1 MERKKENRSFVTM
14 LLAILCLLGLG
25 AFDFATVHGQ
35 KTKPADYGTLRVN
48 SDPAG
53 LLVEIDGKPYGET
66 TRDYLNIEHLLP
78 GLHTLAV
85 TLPDGSL
92 WRREIEIAAGR
103 VKCITLGYRPPP
115 ALISSVCPF
124 PVNISAPTQVTDGAI
139 VTYSANVSYTGK
151 KSLIYR
157 WTVSPAGAK
166 ILKGAGTSEIEID
179 TTGLAGQRVTASVI
193 VDDGSGEIGC
203 RQIAQAGTSVPP
215 IEQRSIASNQ
225 FDVCCGC
232 ASDDQKARLD
242 NLAIE
247 LQNNPTTTA
256 YVIVYAAKKSQ
267 QAHAPGLMNRL
278 KDYLVSKRGID
289 PSRVVTVDGGSRD
302 EDCMEL
308 WLVPRGAVPPVPKP

>member
-1 MERKKENRSFVTM
+1 MERKNENRSFITTS
-14 LLAILCLLGLG
+14 LAILCLLGLG
-25 AFDFATVHGQ
+25 AFDFAAVHAQ
-35 KTKPADYGTLRVN
+35 KTRPADYGTLRVN

-53 LLVEIDGKPYGET
+53 LLLEVDGKPYGET
-66 TRDYLNIEHLLP
+66 TRDYLNIERLLP
-78 GLHTLAV
+78 GLHTLV
-85 TLPDGSL
+85 VRWPDGSV
-92 WRREIEIAAGR
+92 WRREIDVVAGR
-103 VKCITLGYRPPP
+103 VKCITISYRPPP
-115 ALISSVCPF
+115 AVISSVCPF
-124 PVNISAPTQVTDGAI
+124 PVNIHAPNQVTDGTI
-139 VTYSANVSYTGK
+139 VSYSANVSYAGK
-151 KSLIYR
+151 KQLFYR

-203 RQIAQAGTSVPP
+203 RQIAQAATYVPP
-215 IEQRSIASNQ
+215 IERRSIASNQ

-247 LQNNPTTTA
+247 LQNNPGTTA
-256 YVIVYAAKKSQ
+256 YVIVYAARNSQ
-267 QAHAPGLMNRL
+267 QAHGSGLMNRL

-308 WLVPRGAVPPVPKP
+308 WVVPPGAVPPVPRP